1 MNTILMRQIISAI
14 DEHQISNKWIENL
27 TLETTADIEQAVK
40 DWNQLKAD
48 TAGQLDA
55 KATADIEAWASSRS
69 SV

>member
-40 DWNQLKAD
+40 DWNQIKAD
-48 TAGQLDA
+48 TVGQMDA
-55 KATADIEAWASSRS
+55 KASADIEAWAAARTT
-69 SV
+69 V